1 MSVSLF
7 PFEHSTLLLL
17 RSLEDEADLL
27 EVHGGALPV
36 VEVVLEVAVTD
47 PELELLQERRVL
59 HQVQRVEHVEVA
71 LIHQCIRDQ
80 F

>member
-1 MSVSLF
+1 MENE
-7 PFEHSTLLLL
+7 P
-17 RSLEDEADLL
+17 DLL
-27 EVHGGALPV
+27 GDHGGALPV
-36 VEVVLEVAVTD
+36 VEVVLEVAVAD

-71 LIHQCIRDQ
+71 LLNEI